1 MGLQKATFW
10 RAKGNLLQPK
20 RRPFA
25 ARVEKITKPG
35 GKSFIVRRLALLPSG
50 FVPGCVRVWRRGR
63 QRSIILPDA
72 VPAVPVSLTM

>member
-1 MGLQKATFW
+1 MQKTVSGG
-10 RAKGNLLQPK
+10 RSC
-20 RRPFA
+20 FA